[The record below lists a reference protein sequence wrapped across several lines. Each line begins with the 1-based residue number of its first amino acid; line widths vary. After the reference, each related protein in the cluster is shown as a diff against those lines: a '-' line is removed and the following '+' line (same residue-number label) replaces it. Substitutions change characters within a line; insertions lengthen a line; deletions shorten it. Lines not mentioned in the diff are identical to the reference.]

1 MDPIL
6 IEYLKKK
13 QGLDAQGDLS
23 DSLTKAGSQLGAAIA
38 GAKAPDMSAVDQAA
52 KVRDS
57 RSQKIQD
64 YFEKQQAAKD
74 KAGADAAAKAEQMGV
89 ARERLAE
96 TMRHNQALE
105 QASKENRGIT
115 GLLMGLRE
123 MEAKGRMGEREQ
135 RNIDRLDKDL
145 SGVNDMSQNLAVVKS
160 TLENPKTNTGELWN
174 SKAGE
179 LVNKVGSWAGNESA
193 TLGNNFTAAY
203 NAVGSAIL
211 KNRSGLNVTAQEY
224 ERFKKSMAE
233 GATKE
238 QIIDAWN
245 RVINSYNAEMNDAYA
260 RHGKNVDKWK
270 EEGRITDYRG
280 TIKTINKPGEVQKT
294 PRQLEIEKL
303 KAELGE

>member
-1 MDPIL
+1 MRQDR
-6 IEYLKKK
+6 
-13 QGLDAQGDLS
+13 S
-23 DSLTKAGSQLGAAIA
+23 
-38 GAKAPDMSAVDQAA
+38 A
-52 KVRDS
+52 KVNQYLMQK
-57 RSQKIQD
+57 SQQD
-64 YFEKQQAAKD
+64 D
-74 KAGADAAAKAEQMGV
+74 KLAADAAARADKDGL
-89 ARERLAE
+89 ARDRLAE
-96 TMRHNQALE
+96 TSRYHDMMGGMRQQGLAIQGQIAAMQA
-105 QASKENRGIT
+105 G
-115 GLLMGLRE
+115 
-123 MEAKGRMGEREQ
+123 EATRRNEEGQQK
-135 RNIDRLDKDL
+135 NIDRLDKDL
-145 SGVNDMSQNLAVVKS
+145 SGVNDMSQNLSVVKS

-233 GATKE
+233 GATKD

-245 RVINSYNAEMNDAYA
+245 RVINAYNQDMNDTYA

-280 TIKTINKPGEVQKT
+280 TIKTIDKPGAQKT
-294 PRQLEIEKL
+294 ARQLEIEKL
-303 KAELGE
+303 KAELGEK